1 MTVAAPIRLFTWEL
15 FDLSRDGHGAVSLS
29 NDMHGQ
35 LTLSVAT
42 LYGFL
47 LVLTRVAATFAFV
60 PLPQLKYSSTAA
72 RIVLSLAITMALRHV
87 WPVDGEFTAAWTLLG
102 RMAAE
107 AGFGIAIGLVVA
119 LVSEA
124 FTLALQVLGIQA
136 GYGYATTIDPNSEAD
151 SGVLV
156 ALAQLAS
163 WMLFL
168 AFGMERHV
176 IRALARSLE
185 SYPAGGFA
193 ISHEARSAVLS
204 LGSAVFTTALRLALP
219 VIALL
224 LLVDI
229 TFALFGK
236 LHAQL
241 QMLSLAFPAK
251 MLVTL
256 GMLALLCRTFPG
268 VYEGIA
274 AQGVYALQRLG
285 GG

>member
-1 MTVAAPIRLFTWEL
+1 M
-15 FDLSRDGHGAVSLS
+15 DG
-29 NDMHGQ
+29 Q
-35 LTLSVAT
+35 ITLSIAT

-72 RIVLSLAITMALRHV
+72 RIVLSLAITMALRGV
-87 WPVDGEFTAAWTLLG
+87 WPATPVSLNGGLTELWALLG

-124 FTLALQVLGIQA
+124 FTLAMQILGIQA

-156 ALAQLAS
+156 ALAQIAS

-176 IRALARSLE
+176 IRALPGSLE
-185 SYPAGGFA
+185 SYPAGAFM
-193 ISHEARSAVLS
+193 ISPEARSAVLS
-204 LGSAVFTTALRLALP
+204 LGSVVFTTALRLALP
-219 VIALL
+219 VVALL
-224 LLVDI
+224 LLVDVA
-229 TFALFGK
+229 FALFGR

-241 QMLSLAFPAK
+241 QLLSLAFPAK
-251 MLVTL
+251 MLATL
-256 GMLALLCRTFPG
+256 AMLALLTRAFPS

-274 AQGVYALQRLG
+274 AQGVVALRRLAG
-285 GG
+285 G

>member
-1 MTVAAPIRLFTWEL
+1 MRT
-15 FDLSRDGHGAVSLS
+15 
-29 NDMHGQ
+29 Q
-35 LTLSVAT
+35 LTISVAT

-47 LVLTRVAATFAFV
+47 LVLTRVAATFIFV
-60 PLPQLKYSSTAA
+60 PLPQLRNSSTAA
-72 RIVLSLAITMALRHV
+72 RVVLSLAITVALQSV
-87 WPVDGEFTAAWTLLG
+87 WPVVPVSLNGGLTEVWLLLE
-102 RMAAE
+102 RLVAE
-107 AGFGIAIGLVVA
+107 TGYGIAIGLVVG
-119 LVSEA
+119 LLGET
-124 FTLALQVLGIQA
+124 FTLMMQVLGIQA

-156 ALAQLAS
+156 VLAQLVS
-163 WMLFL
+163 WLMFL

-176 IRALARSLE
+176 IGALARSLE
-185 SYPAGGFA
+185 THPAGAFA
-193 ISHEARSAVLS
+193 VSPEARSAVLS
-204 LGSAVFTTALRLALP
+204 LGYSVLTTAFRLALP

-241 QMLSLAFPAK
+241 QLLSLAFPAK

-256 GMLALLCRTFPG
+256 GMLAMLSQVFPR

-274 AQGVYALQRLG
+274 AKSVSALMRLAG
-285 GG
+285 D

>member
-1 MTVAAPIRLFTWEL
+1 MP
-15 FDLSRDGHGAVSLS
+15 
-29 NDMHGQ
+29 GQ
-35 LTLSVAT
+35 ITLGIGT

-47 LVLTRVAATFAFV
+47 LVLARVAATFTFV
-60 PLPQLKYSSTAA
+60 PLPQLKYSSTTA
-72 RIVLSLAITMALRHV
+72 RVVLSLAITIALRPV
-87 WPVDGEFTAAWTLLG
+87 WPTASSMDLPTLLV

-124 FTLALQVLGIQA
+124 FTLAMQILGIQA

-156 ALAQLAS
+156 ALAQLVS

-185 SYPAGGFA
+185 SYPAGAFA
-193 ISHEARSAVLS
+193 VSPEARSAVLCV
-204 LGSAVFTTALRLALP
+204 GSVVFTTALRLGLP
-219 VIALL
+219 VVALL

-229 TFALFGK
+229 AFALFGK

-251 MLVTL
+251 MLATL
-256 GMLALLCRTFPG
+256 AMLALLCRAFPS

-274 AQGVYALQRLG
+274 AQGVAALMRLAG
-285 GG
+285 D

>member
-1 MTVAAPIRLFTWEL
+1 
-15 FDLSRDGHGAVSLS
+15 
-29 NDMHGQ
+29 MHSQ
-35 LTLSVAT
+35 LTVSVAM

-47 LVLTRVAATFAFV
+47 LVLTRVATTFIFV
-60 PLPQLKYSSTAA
+60 PLPQLKNTSAAA
-72 RIVLSLAITMALRHV
+72 RVVLSLAITISLQAV
-87 WPVDGEFTAAWTLLG
+87 WPSVPVSLNGGAAELWLLLE

-107 AGFGIAIGLVVA
+107 AGYGIAIGLVVA
-119 LVSEA
+119 LLGEMFS
-124 FTLALQVLGIQA
+124 LSMQMLGIQA

-156 ALAQLAS
+156 VLAQLTS
-163 WMLFL
+163 WLMFV

-185 SYPAGGFA
+185 THPAGAFVL
-193 ISHEARSAVLS
+193 SPEARSAVLS
-204 LGSAVFTTALRLALP
+204 LGYSVLTTAFRLALP

-241 QMLSLAFPAK
+241 QLLSLAFPAK

-256 GMLALLCRTFPG
+256 GMLAMLTQVFPRI
-268 VYEGIA
+268 YEGVA
-274 AQGVYALQRLG
+274 VKSVSALMRLAG
-285 GG
+285 D